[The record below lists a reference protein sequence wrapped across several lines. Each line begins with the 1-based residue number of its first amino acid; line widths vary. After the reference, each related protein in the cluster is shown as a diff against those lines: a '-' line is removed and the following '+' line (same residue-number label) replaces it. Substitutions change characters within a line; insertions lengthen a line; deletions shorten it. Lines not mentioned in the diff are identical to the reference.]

1 MPMTIHGPYARGADG
16 LTTIYNTNQ
25 SAMAKSIERV
35 STGQKINHAGDDPAA
50 KAISDKM
57 LAQIRSLDQ
66 GEQNTQNANAF
77 LKIADASISTMVDI
91 ITSMRE
97 KAIQASSDY
106 LNAEDRK
113 AIQLEIDQLAQQ
125 IDSAALVKYNGRSL
139 LSGEF
144 GTIQEAVRYDA
155 DNNKFVNNDAT
166 GTPIVDENGNGVNRD
181 LQFTDMTWKNDG
193 NSVYFQTGPDKD
205 DGILTHLMDMTKEA
219 LFKDNLKS
227 DGSLNLDVSTI
238 ESSLDV
244 VKGLDS
250 ALTRAL
256 FQQTVIGSVQQRLDY
271 TATNLQETTAN
282 TQDALST
289 IKDADMAREM
299 TNYVK
304 HNMLVQATQAMM
316 ANANTTLASFIDLI
330 KQG

>member
-16 LTTIYNTNQ
+16 LTTIYNKNQ
-25 SAMAKSIERV
+25 NAMAQSIEKV

-66 GEQNTQNANAF
+66 GDQNTQNANSF
-77 LKIADASISTMVDI
+77 LRVADAAISSMVDI

-97 KAIQASSDY
+97 KALQASSDY
-106 LNAEDRK
+106 LSTEDRT
-113 AIQLEIDQLAQQ
+113 AIQLEMDQLAAE
-125 IDSAALVKYNGRSL
+125 IDSAAFVKYNGRSL
-139 LSGEF
+139 LTGDY
-144 GTIQEAVRYDA
+144 GTIQEAVTYDS
-155 DNNKFVNNDAT
+155 DNKTFVNAED
-166 GTPIVDENGNGVNRD
+166 GSSFYDEDGNEITDRK
-181 LQFTDMTWKNDG
+181 LQFTDMTWKSDSDGG

-205 DGILTHLMDMTKEA
+205 DGFLTHLMDMTKDA
-219 LFKDNLKS
+219 LFEGVDI
-227 DGSLNLDVSTI
+227 DVSTI
-238 ESSLDV
+238 EKATET
-244 VKGLDS
+244 VKGLDT

-256 FQQTVIGSVQQRLDY
+256 FQQTVIGSVQERLEY
-271 TATNLQETTAN
+271 TSANIQETNAN

-289 IKDADMAREM
+289 IRDADMAKEM

>member
-25 SAMAKSIERV
+25 NAMAKSIEKV

-77 LKIADASISTMVDI
+77 LKIADAAISSMVDI

-97 KAIQASSDY
+97 KAIEASSDY
-106 LNAEDRK
+106 LNVEDRK
-113 AIQLEIDQLAQQ
+113 AIQLEIDQLAAQV
-125 IDSAALVKYNGRSL
+125 DSAAFVKYNGRSIL
-139 LSGEF
+139 TGEF
-144 GTIQEAVRYDA
+144 GTIQEAVQYKA
-155 DNNKFVNNDAT
+155 DEDKFVNAD
-166 GTPIVDENGNGVNRD
+166 GTDIVDENGNEIKNRN
-181 LQFTDMTWKNDG
+181 LQFTDMTWKSDGDGG
-193 NSVYFQTGPDKD
+193 NSIYFQTGPDKD
-205 DGILTHLMDMTKEA
+205 DGILTHLMDMTKDA
-219 LFKDNLKS
+219 IFKDV
-227 DGSLNLDVSTI
+227 NLDVSTI
-238 ESSLDV
+238 ENANDTI
-244 VKGLDS
+244 KGLDS

-256 FQQTVIGSVQQRLDY
+256 FQQTVIGSVQQRLDH

-304 HNMLVQATQAMM
+304 HNMLLQATQAMM

>member
-16 LTTIYNTNQ
+16 LTTIYNNNQ
-25 SAMAKSIERV
+25 SAMAKSIEKV

-77 LKIADASISTMVDI
+77 LKIADAAISSMVDI

-106 LNAEDRK
+106 LNVEDRK
-113 AIQLEIDQLAQQ
+113 AIQLEIDQLAAQV
-125 IDSAALVKYNGRSL
+125 DSAALVKYNGRTL
-139 LSGEF
+139 LNGDF

-166 GTPIVDENGNGVNRD
+166 GTTIVDENGNEVNRD

-219 LFKDNLKS
+219 LFKDV
-227 DGSLNLDVSTI
+227 NLDVSTI
-238 ESSLDV
+238 ENAHDTI
-244 VKGLDS
+244 KGLDS

-256 FQQTVIGSVQQRLDY
+256 FQQTVIGSVQQRLDH

-304 HNMLVQATQAMM
+304 HNMLLQATQAMM
-316 ANANTTLASFIDLI
+316 ANANTTLSSFIDLI

>member
-16 LTTIYNTNQ
+16 LTTIYNNNQ
-25 SAMAKSIERV
+25 SAMAKSIEKV

-77 LKIADASISTMVDI
+77 LKIADAAISSMVDI

-106 LNAEDRK
+106 LNVEDRK
-113 AIQLEIDQLAQQ
+113 AIQLEIDQLAAQV
-125 IDSAALVKYNGRSL
+125 DSAALVKYNGRTL
-139 LSGEF
+139 LNGDF

-166 GTPIVDENGNGVNRD
+166 GTAIVDENGNEVNRD

-219 LFKDNLKS
+219 LFKDV
-227 DGSLNLDVSTI
+227 NLDVSTI
-238 ESSLDV
+238 ENAHDTI
-244 VKGLDS
+244 KGLDS

-256 FQQTVIGSVQQRLDY
+256 FQQTVIGSVQQRLDH

-304 HNMLVQATQAMM
+304 HNMLLQATQAMM
-316 ANANTTLASFIDLI
+316 ANANTTLSSFIDLI

>member
-25 SAMAKSIERV
+25 NAMAKSIEKV

-77 LKIADASISTMVDI
+77 LKIADASISSMVDI

-106 LNAEDRK
+106 LSAEDRN
-113 AIQLEIDQLAQQ
+113 AIQLEIDQLAAQV
-125 IDSAALVKYNGRSL
+125 DSAALVKYNGRTL
-139 LSGEF
+139 LNGDF

-155 DNNKFVNNDAT
+155 DTNKFTNAD
-166 GTPIVDENGNGVNRD
+166 GTAIVDENGDEVNRD

-219 LFKDNLKS
+219 LFKDV
-227 DGSLNLDVSTI
+227 NLDVSTI
-238 ESSLDV
+238 EKSQDTI
-244 VKGLDS
+244 KGLDS

-304 HNMLVQATQAMM
+304 HNMLLQATQAMM
-316 ANANTTLASFIDLI
+316 ANANTTLSSFIDLI

>member
-16 LTTIYNTNQ
+16 LTTIYNNNQ
-25 SAMAKSIERV
+25 SAMAKSIEKV

-77 LKIADASISTMVDI
+77 LKIADAAISSMVDI

-106 LNAEDRK
+106 LNVEDRK
-113 AIQLEIDQLAQQ
+113 AIQLEIDQLAAQV
-125 IDSAALVKYNGRSL
+125 DSAALVKYNGRTL
-139 LSGEF
+139 LNGDF

-166 GTPIVDENGNGVNRD
+166 GTTIVDENGNPVNRD

-219 LFKDNLKS
+219 LFKDNLNP
-227 DGSLNLDVSTI
+227 DGSVNLDVSTI
-238 ESSLDV
+238 ENAHDTI
-244 VKGLDS
+244 KGLDS

-256 FQQTVIGSVQQRLDY
+256 FQQTVIGSVQQRLDH

-304 HNMLVQATQAMM
+304 HNMLLQATQAMM
-316 ANANTTLASFIDLI
+316 ANANTTLSSFIDLI

>member
-125 IDSAALVKYNGRSL
+125 VDSAALVKYNGRSL
-139 LSGEF
+139 LNGDF

-166 GTPIVDENGNGVNRD
+166 GTSIVDENGNEVNRD

-304 HNMLVQATQAMM
+304 HNMLLQATQAMM

>member
-25 SAMAKSIERV
+25 NAMAKSIEKV

-77 LKIADASISTMVDI
+77 LKIADAAISSMVDI

-97 KAIQASSDY
+97 KAIEASSDY
-106 LNAEDRK
+106 LNVEDRK
-113 AIQLEIDQLAQQ
+113 AIQLEIDQLAAQV
-125 IDSAALVKYNGRSL
+125 DSAAFVKYNGRSIL
-139 LSGEF
+139 TGEF

-155 DNNKFVNNDAT
+155 DNDKFVNADD
-166 GTPIVDENGNGVNRD
+166 GSDIVDENGNAIKNRN
-181 LQFTDMTWKNDG
+181 LQFTDMTWKSDGDGG
-193 NSVYFQTGPDKD
+193 NSIYFQTGPDKD
-205 DGILTHLMDMTKEA
+205 DGILTHLMDMTKDA
-219 LFKDNLKS
+219 IFKDV
-227 DGSLNLDVSTI
+227 NLDVSTI
-238 ESSLDV
+238 ENANDTI
-244 VKGLDS
+244 KGLDS

-256 FQQTVIGSVQQRLDY
+256 FQQTVIGSVQQRLDH

-304 HNMLVQATQAMM
+304 HNMLLQATQAMM

>member
-25 SAMAKSIERV
+25 NAMAKSIEKV

-77 LKIADASISTMVDI
+77 LKIADAAISSMVDI

-97 KAIQASSDY
+97 KAIEASSDY
-106 LNAEDRK
+106 LNVEDRK
-113 AIQLEIDQLAQQ
+113 AIQLEIDQLAAQV
-125 IDSAALVKYNGRSL
+125 DSAAFVKYNGRSIL
-139 LSGEF
+139 TGEF

-155 DNNKFVNNDAT
+155 DSDKFINDD
-166 GTPIVDENGNGVNRD
+166 GSSIVDENGNAIKNRN
-181 LQFTDMTWKNDG
+181 LQFTDMTWKSDGDGG
-193 NSVYFQTGPDKD
+193 NSIYFQTGPDKD
-205 DGILTHLMDMTKEA
+205 DGILTHLMDMTKDA
-219 LFKDNLKS
+219 IFKDV
-227 DGSLNLDVSTI
+227 NLDVSTI
-238 ESSLDV
+238 ENANDTI
-244 VKGLDS
+244 KGLDS

-256 FQQTVIGSVQQRLDY
+256 FQQTVIGSVQQRLDH

-304 HNMLVQATQAMM
+304 HNMLLQATQAMM